1 MEDLVISLV
10 VKVIPH
16 RVSVSSS
23 TWKYATAYIY
33 LYLVFTCVNAL
44 AIAGALHHV
53 DKDLL
58 GWWLCERQ
66 LKNGGLNGRPEK
78 LEDVSRRL
86 HLRNECFTFNDYW
99 ISLWLGL
106 LLLVGAIVAGN
117 HRSHGMDQS
126 RKIDWV
132 HPLRPGKITISF
144 RLNCWPFLAFTFTII
159 HPCDY

>member
-1 MEDLVISLV
+1 MEDSVISLV

-23 TWKYATAYIY
+23 TWKYVTAHIY

-53 DKDLL
+53 DRDLL

-86 HLRNECFTFNDYW
+86 HFKIECFTFM
-99 ISLWLGL
+99 I
-106 LLLVGAIVAGN
+106 IE
-117 HRSHGMDQS
+117 HRYG
-126 RKIDWV
+126 
-132 HPLRPGKITISF
+132 
-144 RLNCWPFLAFTFTII
+144 
-159 HPCDY
+159 